1 MKKLLKLMFLLLL
14 LPLSVGCDQEINSSN
29 NEIVPSN
36 SSEQISNQDST
47 SVNNEVGANS
57 SFNSEINYDTS
68 ENNENEQINKIKEQL
83 KSTPTK
89 DGLVFAGWYSDEKLT
104 NLVTLYSDLNGI
116 SKLYPKWI
124 SVYSKT
130 YHVREVETTIKDEG
144 RRKQRIDEVDLYL
157 DYDYEGLIFAGY
169 KNFEVEVSL
178 DVKELDDGYQHVLL
192 YSDTNCPNTGTIGY
206 FITNTVLGKN
216 KEDPSLLCW
225 YPFEHCAGDKDSSWQ
240 THKFTTNIA
249 IEDLQDKLYIRYDAS
264 GKFND
269 DWVNKNVIV
278 KVTPK

>member
-89 DGLVFAGWYSDEKLT
+89 DGLVFAG
-104 NLVTLYSDLNGI
+104 
-116 SKLYPKWI
+116 
-124 SVYSKT
+124 
-130 YHVREVETTIKDEG
+130 
-144 RRKQRIDEVDLYL
+144 
-157 DYDYEGLIFAGY
+157 
-169 KNFEVEVSL
+169 
-178 DVKELDDGYQHVLL
+178 
-192 YSDTNCPNTGTIGY
+192 C
-206 FITNTVLGKN
+206 
-216 KEDPSLLCW
+216 
-225 YPFEHCAGDKDSSWQ
+225 
-240 THKFTTNIA
+240 
-249 IEDLQDKLYIRYDAS
+249 
-264 GKFND
+264 
-269 DWVNKNVIV
+269 
-278 KVTPK
+278 

>member
-1 MKKLLKLMFLLLL
+1 MKKSLKLMFLLLL

-57 SFNSEINYDTS
+57 SFNSEINYNTS

-83 KSTPTK
+83 KNTPTK

-104 NLVTLYSDLNGI
+104 NLVTLYSNLNGI

-124 SVYSKT
+124 SVGSKT
-130 YHVREVETTIKDEG
+130 YHVREVETTITDEG
-144 RRKQRIDEVDLYL
+144 RRKQRID
-157 DYDYEGLIFAGY
+157 
-169 KNFEVEVSL
+169 EVEVSL
-178 DVKELDDGYQHVLL
+178 DVKELDDGHQHVLL

-225 YPFEHCAGDKDSSWQ
+225 YPFEHCAGGKDSSWQ

-249 IEDLQDKLYIRYDAS
+249 IEDLQDKLYIRYDVS

-269 DWVNKNVIV
+269 DWVSKNVIV